1 MVPDNIIQSTG
12 FVLAIALAA
21 GSTVL
26 LATRLGFPISTT
38 HGLLGALTGA
48 GLLAVGTGVNF
59 YILGKIFFLPLIL
72 SPVIAVVLSNVLY
85 RFFHAGRKAA
95 GITEESCV
103 CIGNKWQPVP
113 AIAGVSDNFIGLPV
127 YETASG
133 SMEDCRRLYQ
143 GKLVGIQA
151 QSLLNNLHYGSAAIV
166 SFARG
171 LNDTP
176 KLISL
181 LLITKLFHIPVYV
194 SIVAIAMAVGG
205 ILNAAKVAET
215 MSSKISKFNK
225 GGASLPTWLQG
236 CW

>member
-1 MVPDNIIQSTG
+1 MPG
-12 FVLAIALAA
+12 YW
-21 GSTVL
+21 L
-26 LATRLGFPISTT
+26 L
-38 HGLLGALTGA
+38 
-48 GLLAVGTGVNF
+48 GTGVNF

-103 CIGNKWQPVP
+103 CIGNKSQPVP

-151 QSLLNNLHYGSAAIV
+151 LE
-166 SFARG
+166 F
-171 LNDTP
+171 DT
-176 KLISL
+176 
-181 LLITKLFHIPVYV
+181 
-194 SIVAIAMAVGG
+194 
-205 ILNAAKVAET
+205 IL
-215 MSSKISKFNK
+215 S
-225 GGASLPTWLQG
+225 
-236 CW
+236 

>member
-1 MVPDNIIQSTG
+1 
-12 FVLAIALAA
+12 
-21 GSTVL
+21 
-26 LATRLGFPISTT
+26 
-38 HGLLGALTGA
+38 
-48 GLLAVGTGVNF
+48 
-59 YILGKIFFLPLIL
+59 
-72 SPVIAVVLSNVLY
+72 
-85 RFFHAGRKAA
+85 
-95 GITEESCV
+95 V

-215 MSSKISKFNK
+215 MSSKISKFNN
-225 GGASLPTWLQG
+225 GRGFTANLVTGMLVIGASAFGLPVSTTHVSVGSIWHRHSK
-236 CW
+236 